1 MQKHGSILFD
11 RFPFPEICGK
21 NDSRPNKKC
30 YIYFSYFFGPMYKF
44 FFLFS
49 LLMLNQAYSSGQ
61 SDSVRNKLKADF
73 NVSLNSNGIASIPAF
88 SLGAPAIIASAGLA
102 KGRFSYDPVLA
113 YGVDMKPWY
122 IDSWLHY
129 KIIDRTSFKFRTG
142 INFSNFFTEVNL
154 SDEVIMKSER
164 YWALE
169 LAGMYYFDEK
179 TSLTLMYWR
188 DKGKDPGTISGHFIT
203 LIGDKSGMPLGRY
216 LVWGA
221 NIQLFYIDYTGNNDG
236 LFVTPKLSVSALAV
250 PITLFLQA
258 TQAIVSN
265 VEPFPGFEWNIGVA
279 YTF

>member
-1 MQKHGSILFD
+1 MRINLILILLCLFAAALSQ
-11 RFPFPEICGK
+11 EQ
-21 NDSRPNKKC
+21 
-30 YIYFSYFFGPMYKF
+30 SY
-44 FFLFS
+44 S
-49 LLMLNQAYSSGQ
+49 E
-61 SDSVRNKLKADF
+61 RTKLKADF

-88 SLGAPAIIASAGLA
+88 SLGAPAVIATAGLA

-113 YGVDMKPWY
+113 YGLDMKPWY

-129 KIIDRTSFKFRTG
+129 KIIDRSSFKLRTG
-142 INFSNFFTEVNL
+142 FNFSNFFTETTL

-188 DKGKDPGTISGHFIT
+188 DNGKDPGTISGHFIT

-221 NIQLFYIDYTGNNDG
+221 NMQLFYIDYTGNNDG
-236 LFVTPKLSVSALAV
+236 LFLTPKLSVSALAV
-250 PITLFLQA
+250 PLTLFLQA
-258 TQAIVSN
+258 TQALVSN
-265 VEPFPGFEWNIGVA
+265 VEPFPGFEWNIGLS

>member
-1 MQKHGSILFD
+1 MRITLS
-11 RFPFPEICGK
+11 
-21 NDSRPNKKC
+21 
-30 YIYFSYFFGPMYKF
+30 
-44 FFLFS
+44 
-49 LLMLNQAYSSGQ
+49 LMLLCLFTAALSQEQSYSE
-61 SDSVRNKLKADF
+61 RTKLKAEF

-88 SLGAPAIIASAGLA
+88 SLGAPAVIATAGLA

-129 KIIDRTSFKFRTG
+129 KIIDRTSFKLRTG
-142 INFSNFFTEVNL
+142 FNFSNFFTEVTIPE
-154 SDEVIMKSER
+154 EVIMKSER

-179 TSLTLMYWR
+179 TSLTLMYWS
-188 DKGKDPGTISGHFIT
+188 DNGMDPGTISGHFLT
-203 LIGDKSGMPLGRY
+203 LIGDKSGMPLGKS
-216 LVWGA
+216 LVWAA
-221 NIQLFYIDYTGNNDG
+221 NIQLFYINYTGNNDG
-236 LFVTPKLSVSALAV
+236 LFLTPKLSVSALNV
-250 PITLFLQA
+250 PLTLFFQA